1 MELVFRKKIYQ
12 EYSRDFIELIKQEQ
26 EKWEEQ
32 DYGLSI
38 AKEVIEQNNGNINIK
53 SKVGKGTEVV
63 IRIPVYKK
71 ELEEQTEENN
81 TKKEK

>member
-1 MELVFRKKIYQ
+1 MI
-12 EYSRDFIELIKQEQ
+12 DFTELIKQEQ
-26 EKWEEQ
+26 EKWEER

-53 SKVGKGTEVV
+53 SEVGKGTEVV

-71 ELEEQTEENN
+71 ETEENN
-81 TKKEK
+81 TEKEK